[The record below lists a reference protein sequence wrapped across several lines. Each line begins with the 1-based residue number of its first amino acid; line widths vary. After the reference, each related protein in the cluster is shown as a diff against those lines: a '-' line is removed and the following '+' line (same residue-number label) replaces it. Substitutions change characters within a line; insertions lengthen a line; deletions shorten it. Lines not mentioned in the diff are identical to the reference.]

1 MDSCLLRKITGSTSA
16 DGFTSLTG
24 TTGPSEIGCL
34 RRGASN
40 SYLYGINECCHQLL
54 SHENCIQCSNGLG
67 TNNLPGAHRLHRG
80 EEEFRCYYGFTVDL
94 GLLGVEGVAEVRDPR

>member
-1 MDSCLLRKITGSTSA
+1 MRKITGSSSA

-24 TTGPSEIGCL
+24 KTGQSEIGCH

-54 SHENCIQCSNGLG
+54 S
-67 TNNLPGAHRLHRG
+67 LHRG
-80 EEEFRCYYGFTVDL
+80 EGGFQCYYGFTVDL
-94 GLLGVEGVAEVRDPR
+94 GLLGVEGLSEVGDPRYLRACVFR